1 MTGLV
6 LDRTERVLSQTAWWS
21 RFKLELHLAQITM
34 PAEQIVVL
42 TFIGTGVV
50 MWLIIAVTGSF
61 LISLV
66 ALVIPIAVRAV
77 IARKL
82 EAMRRAFGNELPE
95 NLMVLSSAI
104 RAGHSF
110 VSALTVVAEDAP
122 EPGRTE
128 FRRVVAQEQLGVPIE
143 DALREVVERMQSPEL
158 EQVALVA
165 ALQRDAGGNTAEV
178 LDRVTETIRERAEL
192 RRLVRSLTAQ
202 GRMSRWIVSA
212 LPVAL
217 GLLILLINP
226 SYMKAMFN
234 SGIGQVFLVIAG
246 VMVVS
251 GSLVIRKI
259 INIKV

>member
-1 MTGLV
+1 
-6 LDRTERVLSQTAWWS
+6 
-21 RFKLELHLAQITM
+21 
-34 PAEQIVVL
+34 
-42 TFIGTGVV
+42 
-50 MWLIIAVTGSF
+50 
-61 LISLV
+61 
-66 ALVIPIAVRAV
+66 
-77 IARKL
+77 
-82 EAMRRAFGNELPE
+82 
-95 NLMVLSSAI
+95 VLSSAI

-178 LDRVTETIRERAEL
+178 LDRVTETIRERMEL

-217 GLLILLINP
+217 GFLILLINP
-226 SYMKAMFN
+226 AYMKAMFN
-234 SGIGQVFLVIAG
+234 SGLGQVLLVIAG